1 MLYLVFLFKTNVILS
16 IFEYCEKQKKNSIN
30 KLTRSYKVVV
40 SSEDTFEERLSF
52 STNKFNVFLVLSLY
66 SIILIAFTISV
77 VFFTQIREMVPGY
90 SSSDLLTQ
98 AIYLTKKTDSLEKEL
113 ELNNTFYKSIE
124 NVLSGKTEQIIYKDT
139 LALSNEK
146 DNIDFQ
152 AVLTNAEDSILRKYV
167 EEEDKFNLTK
177 NELVIENKMFVSPV
191 KGQITQ
197 KFDPLNNHFALD
209 ILVDTGTPVKSIL
222 EGKVIFSEWSVDTGH
237 VLIID
242 HGDDII
248 SVYKHNSKVLKTQN
262 NFVKAGEVIA
272 YSGNQGT
279 LSTGPHLHFELW
291 KNGTPI
297 NPEPLFNFN

>member
-1 MLYLVFLFKTNVILS
+1 MNTVKNK
-16 IFEYCEKQKKNSIN
+16 KQKKNSIN
-30 KLTRSYKVVV
+30 KLIRSYKVVI

-52 STNKFNVFLVLSLY
+52 STNKFNVFLVMTLY

-98 AIYLTKKTDSLEKEL
+98 AIYLTKKTDSLENEL

-152 AVLTNAEDSILRKYV
+152 AVLANAEDSILRKYV

-177 NELVIENKMFVSPV
+177 NELVIENKMFVNPV

>member
-1 MLYLVFLFKTNVILS
+1 MNTVKN
-16 IFEYCEKQKKNSIN
+16 KKHKKNYIN

-52 STNKFNVFLVLSLY
+52 STNKFNVFLILSLY

-77 VFFTQIREMVPGY
+77 VFFTQLKEMVPGY

-98 AIYLTKKTDSLEKEL
+98 AIYLTKKTDSLENEL
-113 ELNNTFYKSIE
+113 ELNNTFYRSIE
-124 NVLSGKTEQIIYKDT
+124 DVLSGKTEQIIYKDS
-139 LALSNEK
+139 LAISNKIE
-146 DNIDFQ
+146 NIDPQ
-152 AVLTNAEDSILRKYV
+152 AISANAEDSILRKYV
-167 EEEDKFNLTK
+167 EQEDKFNLTK

-222 EGKVIFSEWSVDTGH
+222 EGKIIFSEWSIDTGH

-262 NFVKAGEVIA
+262 NYVKAGEIIA

>member
-1 MLYLVFLFKTNVILS
+1 MNTVKNK
-16 IFEYCEKQKKNSIN
+16 KQKKNSIN

-52 STNKFNVFLVLSLY
+52 STNKFNVFLVMTLY

-242 HGDDII
+242 HGDNII

>member
-1 MLYLVFLFKTNVILS
+1 MNTVKNK
-16 IFEYCEKQKKNSIN
+16 KQKKNSIN

-98 AIYLTKKTDSLEKEL
+98 AIYLTKKTDSLENEL

-139 LALSNEK
+139 LAVSNEK

-209 ILVDTGTPVKSIL
+209 ILVDTDTPVKSIL

-242 HGDDII
+242 HGDNII

>member
-1 MLYLVFLFKTNVILS
+1 MKNK
-16 IFEYCEKQKKNSIN
+16 KQKKNSIN

>member
-1 MLYLVFLFKTNVILS
+1 MNTVKNK
-16 IFEYCEKQKKNSIN
+16 KQKKNSIN

-98 AIYLTKKTDSLEKEL
+98 AIYLTKKTDSLENEL

-124 NVLSGKTEQIIYKDT
+124 NVLSGKAEQIIYKDT
-139 LALSNEK
+139 LAVSNEK

-152 AVLTNAEDSILRKYV
+152 SVLANAEDSILRKYI

-222 EGKVIFSEWSVDTGH
+222 EGKVIFSEWSIDTGH

>member
-1 MLYLVFLFKTNVILS
+1 MKNK
-16 IFEYCEKQKKNSIN
+16 KQKKNSIN

-90 SSSDLLTQ
+90 SSTDLLTQ
-98 AIYLTKKTDSLEKEL
+98 AIYLTKKTDSLENEL

-146 DNIDFQ
+146 DNIVFQ

-167 EEEDKFNLTK
+167 EEQDKFNLTK

-242 HGDDII
+242 HDDNII

>member
-1 MLYLVFLFKTNVILS
+1 MNTVKNK
-16 IFEYCEKQKKNSIN
+16 KQKKNSIN

-98 AIYLTKKTDSLEKEL
+98 AIYLTKKTDSLENEL

-139 LALSNEK
+139 LGVSKEK

-152 AVLTNAEDSILRKYV
+152 AVLANAEDSILRKYI

-209 ILVDTGTPVKSIL
+209 ILVETGTPVKSIL

>member
-1 MLYLVFLFKTNVILS
+1 MKNK
-16 IFEYCEKQKKNSIN
+16 KQKNNSIN
-30 KLTRSYKVVV
+30 KLTRSYKVVI

-52 STNKFNVFLVLSLY
+52 STNKFNIFLVMTLY

-77 VFFTQIREMVPGY
+77 VFFTQLREMVPGY

-98 AIYLTKKTDSLEKEL
+98 AIYLTKKTDSLENEL

-124 NVLSGKTEQIIYKDT
+124 NVLSGKTEQIIYKDS
-139 LALSNEK
+139 LNFINET
-146 DNIDFQ
+146 DNIDPQ
-152 AVLTNAEDSILRKYV
+152 SVLANAEDSILRKYV

-177 NELVIENKMFVSPV
+177 NELVIENKMFVNPV

-197 KFDPLNNHFALD
+197 KFNPLDNHFALD

-222 EGKVIFSEWSVDTGH
+222 EGKVIFSEWSVDTGY

-291 KNGTPI
+291 KDGTPI